1 MKNILL
7 LAHDDAGE
15 EARLQ
20 AALDL
25 ARALSGH
32 IHCLNVEEMP
42 YLIGTEYM
50 LADAEAVMLDQVHE
64 QQARN
69 RKKIESRLI
78 EEDVAWD
85 WADVTGEFVSVL
97 ESHAS
102 LADIIVL
109 NTVLLDDDRPDMR
122 NVGSEILMRARKPV
136 LAVPEAARRLDVA
149 GSALIAWDGST
160 AICDTLATVCDLLAR
175 AEHVTMVQIGHIS
188 GTPIDEGAAYLSRHG
203 IEPRLEYGAVD
214 RGSIAEALLDL
225 CAKRQPAYCVMGAY
239 GHSRLRETLFG
250 GTTRTMLSASPVPLL
265 LGH

>member
-1 MKNILL
+1 MRNILL

-32 IHCLNVEEMP
+32 IRCLNVEEMP
-42 YLIGTEYM
+42 YLVGTEYM
-50 LADAEAVMLDQVHE
+50 LADAEAVLLDQVHE

-69 RKKIESRLI
+69 RKKIESRLKG
-78 EEDVAWD
+78 EDVAWD
-85 WADVTGEFVSVL
+85 WVDVTGDFVPVL
-97 ESHAS
+97 ESHAG
-102 LADIIVL
+102 LADVIVL
-109 NTVLLDDDRPDMR
+109 NTVLLHDDQPDMR
-122 NVGSEILMRARKPV
+122 NIGSEILTRARKPV
-136 LAVPEAARRLDVA
+136 LAMPEAARRLDIA
-149 GSALIAWDGST
+149 GPVLIAWDGSS
-160 AICDTLATVCDLLAR
+160 AICDTLGASTDLLAL

-214 RGSIAEALLDL
+214 QGSIVEALLDL
-225 CAKRQPAYCVMGAY
+225 CARRQPAYCVMGAY

-250 GTTRTMLSASPVPLL
+250 GTTRAMLSKSPVPLL